1 MSMDVTF
8 DKLLLEATDFLFQ
21 GDLNKARSKIDKAL
35 ARKPG
40 EPRALTLLAN
50 ILNSQK
56 DHTGSSAIY
65 NQLLREF
72 PDEPALHFRLGC
84 EYLHMGELSIGFEEV
99 AQACGLDPENEEWAI
114 FRSLVG
120 TEIGYMQDTDI
131 SEDLLEGDL
140 LELYRKVTT
149 FVRENSVSDGEKIQ
163 VNTGEI
169 ITGGEFFKNSNEGD
183 VLVKHIESGFD
194 WPRIPAPDELQKPV
208 DLPPELPEKPAHPD
222 VFEINMNSYGSFAF
236 SPLFLKLPLEVTWF
250 LRENNL
256 LCWFM
261 DFNVSVATQR
271 FRGNVTEK
279 PLADSVLG
287 RLLECKGRGS
297 VLLQPQPEHKFF
309 GFDIDNTPLYIRE
322 ELIVSFQGNLKWEN
336 GWLRGDDRKLAM
348 ISFRGRGKVFIQLK
362 GPLYSVEMPDE
373 ELILAPID
381 RLVGWDGY
389 VVAQYQTSST
399 IHAAGKG
406 HILLTR

>member
-8 DKLLLEATDFLFQ
+8 DKLLLEATDLLFQ
-21 GDLNKARSKIDKAL
+21 GDLARSRAKIDKAL

-50 ILNSQK
+50 NLNAQS
-56 DHTGSSAIY
+56 DHAGASAVY
-65 NQLLREF
+65 AQLLREF
-72 PDEPALHFRLGC
+72 PDEPALHFMQGC
-84 EYLHMGELSIGFEEV
+84 EYLHMGELNIGFEEI
-99 AQACGLDPENEEWAI
+99 AQASGLEPQDEKWSTFKALLGQELGI
-114 FRSLVG
+114 
-120 TEIGYMQDTDI
+120 MQSTDI
-131 SEDLLEGDL
+131 SEDDLEPDL
-140 LELYRKVTT
+140 VELFNKVKDYA
-149 FVRENSVSDGEKIQ
+149 RESSVSDSESVKFD
-163 VNTGEI
+163 TGNNQER
-169 ITGGEFFKNSNEGD
+169 EFFLNTPDGD
-183 VLVKHIESGFD
+183 VLVRHMESGFD
-194 WPRIPAPDELQKPV
+194 WPVSDTSSQTVHQTEFFPE
-208 DLPPELPEKPAHPD
+208 PPERQQQPD
-222 VFEINMNSYGSFAF
+222 VFEINMNTYGSFAF
-236 SPLFLKLPLEVTWF
+236 SPSFLKLPLESTWY

-261 DFNVSVATQR
+261 DFNFSLATQR
-271 FRGNVTEK
+271 YRGQVTQN
-279 PLADSVLG
+279 PVSDSVLG
-287 RLLECKGRGS
+287 RLLECRGRGS
-297 VLLQPQPEHKFF
+297 VILQPLPDCRFF

-336 GWLRGDDRKLAM
+336 GWLRGEDQKLAM
-348 ISFRGRGKVFIQLK
+348 ISFRGRGKVFVQLK

-389 VVAQYQTSST
+389 VVAQYQTTGT